1 MATRE
6 YPQLTASRE
15 GLHAA
20 MNTQYRQ
27 KKKRVIIYCT
37 SATCHAL
44 GPMSHMTF
52 SELLK
57 QILESFPFYSQ
68 ENQAQR

>member
-6 YPQLTASRE
+6 YPQLTTSRE
-15 GLHAA
+15 SLHAA
-20 MNTQYRQ
+20 MKTQYRQ
-27 KKKRVIIYCT
+27 KKKKSYYLLHICNVPG
-37 SATCHAL
+37 L